1 MEQEMK
7 LSAAVVRRL
16 RLERG
21 WSQEQ
26 LALASGLSLR
36 TIQRVEADASGSLAT
51 KVCLAATFGVPLA
64 ELSEDAAGQP
74 LAREVGARPVGALLI
89 GLAVLACVLISES
102 GRLPGLPMSDAMA
115 VLNTLMAVLGAV
127 LAIPAAFRLAAQ
139 GHVASVALATIG
151 TPLVVLLAA
160 GVVLIAISGR
170 VPMWQLWAFG
180 ACGIALV
187 AMALRRLCA
196 RTPQAR

>member
-36 TIQRVEADASGSLAT
+36 TIQRVEAQGSASLAT
-51 KVCLAATFGVPLA
+51 KVCLAATFGIPLA
-64 ELSEDAAGQP
+64 ALAADADGQT
-74 LAREVGARPVGALLI
+74 LVRADGVRLIGALLI
-89 GLAVLACVLISES
+89 GVAVLACVLINES
-102 GRLPGLPMSDAMA
+102 GRLPGLPTSDALA
-115 VLNTLMAVLGAV
+115 ALNTLMAVLGAV
-127 LAIPAAFRLAAQ
+127 LALPAAFRLAAQ
-139 GHVASVALATIG
+139 GHVASVALTTIG
-151 TPLVVLLAA
+151 TPLVVLLVA
-160 GVVLIAISGR
+160 GIVLIAFSGR

-187 AMALRRLCA
+187 AMALRRLRA
-196 RTPQAR
+196 RSPQPR

>member
-1 MEQEMK
+1 MEHEMK
-7 LSAAVVRRL
+7 HSAGVVRRL

-36 TIQRVEADASGSLAT
+36 TIQRVEAEGSAALAT
-51 KVCLAATFGVPLA
+51 KVCLAATFGIPLA
-64 ELSEDAAGQP
+64 ELA
-74 LAREVGARPVGALLI
+74 VGASHPEAVGENSVRPIGTLLI
-89 GLAVLACVLISES
+89 GVAVVACVWISES
-102 GRLPGLPMSDAMA
+102 GRLPGAPTSDALA
-115 VLNTLMAVLGAV
+115 ALNVLLGFLGA
-127 LAIPAAFRLAAQ
+127 LLSIPAALQLAAQ
-139 GHVASVALATIG
+139 GHGATVALATVG

-160 GVVLIAISGR
+160 GIVFIAFSDR

-187 AMALRRLCA
+187 AMALRRL
-196 RTPQAR
+196 RQRGLQPR